1 MKFKNCIFDWKWPV
15 FYFVKLITVLRRCN
29 SHSSLLLN
37 VVFLNYPLRSLPAVK
52 MNACPTHS
60 HHTMVDNFES
70 RNQTESHTESQEAS
84 RIGHKSDDGN
94 FLVSFDACDHWILK
108 RGNRKKCFYFQ
119 SIFFCVSI
127 TSRVLLLRQLCKR
140 QSFPLCS
147 NVSTYLQLRTWQQR
161 INIKKCMLV
170 RIAKI
175 GMI

>member
-1 MKFKNCIFDWKWPV
+1 M
-15 FYFVKLITVLRRCN
+15 LRRCN

-108 RGNRKKCFYFQ
+108 RENRKKCFYFQ
-119 SIFFCVSI
+119 NSRPFYGPAKYVHQITNQSQRRE
-127 TSRVLLLRQLCKR
+127 TSRFLPPTRNSNIIGFHIDISMPTCKSMGVPNISLNIRSANRDTIQL
-140 QSFPLCS
+140 
-147 NVSTYLQLRTWQQR
+147 
-161 INIKKCMLV
+161 
-170 RIAKI
+170 
-175 GMI
+175 

>member
-1 MKFKNCIFDWKWPV
+1 M
-15 FYFVKLITVLRRCN
+15 ITVLRRCN

-94 FLVSFDACDHWILK
+94 LLVSFDACDHWILK
-108 RGNRKKCFYFQ
+108 RVNRKKMLLLQ
-119 SIFFCVSI
+119 NIFSCVSLF
-127 TSRVLLLRQLCKR
+127 TCLFVKR
-140 QSFPLCS
+140 SFYSHQKVTIL
-147 NVSTYLQLRTWQQR
+147 VIFLVFLYVG
-161 INIKKCMLV
+161 KMLF
-170 RIAKI
+170 IPI
-175 GMI
+175 D

>member
-1 MKFKNCIFDWKWPV
+1 MYVISFEIQKLHFIRLNH
-15 FYFVKLITVLRRCN
+15 FVKLITVLRRCN

-84 RIGHKSDDGN
+84 CIGHKSDDGN
-94 FLVSFDACDHWILK
+94 LLVSFDACDHWILK

-119 SIFFCVSI
+119 NIFFC
-127 TSRVLLLRQLCKR
+127 
-140 QSFPLCS
+140 FPLFTC
-147 NVSTYLQLRTWQQR
+147 QLFVKRSFYSHQKVT
-161 INIKKCMLV
+161 ILV
-170 RIAKI
+170 IFLVVLYVGRNAFYSH
-175 GMI
+175 